1 MRVSNWEHSQKKLAS
16 FIIFFLVFKKKSRK
30 YKAREIMLIKIR
42 LLLDLKKKLCLR
54 RDFKTDSIK

>member
-42 LLLDLKKKLCLR
+42 LLLDLKKNHV
-54 RDFKTDSIK
+54 